1 MGSIDGF
8 DGVTVGLGSFSN
20 IDRYV
25 GSNASG
31 DVLTGLDENTIW
43 NLQGFK
49 LYTSG
54 DHSLDLAGVEILRG
68 GNGDDTFIIKGSINF
83 LLDGGGGN
91 NTLDYSQYNKAIS
104 VDLENLSATGLS
116 SFTNIQNLIGS
127 LYADT
132 LIGSDAGST
141 FIITGTD
148 TGSINGTLSFTGFE
162 NLVGG
167 SGNDIFL
174 ISGSGNISGKV
185 DGGAGNDTLDYSYYD
200 QAVTVNLAD
209 GIAPGINDGEETGIS
224 SIENITGSAFDDILI
239 GDDGSNIIKW
249 W

>member
-1 MGSIDGF
+1 MAVKLGSFEVLRGGSGNDSFVFDNNAVYTGHIDGQGGKDTLDYSQYQTAVTLKLTALGSIDGF

-83 LLDGGGGN
+83 LLDGGVK
-91 NTLDYSQYNKAIS
+91 L
-104 VDLENLSATGLS
+104 L
-116 SFTNIQNLIGS
+116 
-127 LYADT
+127 
-132 LIGSDAGST
+132 
-141 FIITGTD
+141 
-148 TGSINGTLSFTGFE
+148 
-162 NLVGG
+162 
-167 SGNDIFL
+167 
-174 ISGSGNISGKV
+174 
-185 DGGAGNDTLDYSYYD
+185 
-200 QAVTVNLAD
+200 
-209 GIAPGINDGEETGIS
+209 
-224 SIENITGSAFDDILI
+224 
-239 GDDGSNIIKW
+239 
-249 W
+249 